1 VRLIAHSVSPCFP
14 KYAHSARLRFAVQPR
29 HLPPSLRP
37 DVETPCPRTYFLT
50 PRVSLPARKVK
61 DSRAPRLARRGAF
74 PSSCCALL
82 RRAQQ
87 NERKAH
93 HRAAARARQ
102 KPRHRSRG
110 SAILPGSARS
120 VEEVALDAEQGA
132 VNVLAGDGV
141 GASRPA
147 GGILL
152 ERRAEDIE
160 VCRAGKSRIEMDPRH
175 RSGTGLHCPGAQ
187 PSTAGNGIA
196 IRHLAIGSAQ
206 ES

>member
-14 KYAHSARLRFAVQPR
+14 KYAHSARLRFAVEPR

-61 DSRAPRLARRGAF
+61 DSRAPRLARRGSF

-82 RRAQQ
+82 RRRLAL
-87 NERKAH
+87 NRTSAK
-93 HRAAARARQ
+93 RTIGLLPVPD
-102 KPRHRSRG
+102 KSPRHRSRG

-147 GGILL
+147 GGILWNGVPKIL
-152 ERRAEDIE
+152 RFAVPAKAVLRWTHDT
-160 VCRAGKSRIEMDPRH
+160 DPA
-175 RSGTGLHCPGAQ
+175 PGSSVRV
-187 PSTAGNGIA
+187 PN
-196 IRHLAIGSAQ
+196 
-206 ES
+206 